1 MVLTCEENNKICSK
15 RGLEVSTVNIK
26 RIPFRDSVFDH
37 TFIAVVHHIE
47 KDEDRLM
54 AIKELVRVTKLGGTI
69 FIQVWSA
76 DIPKNKKFIKINDNN
91 DFFVT
96 WFVEKDYLI
105 KRYYHL
111 FTKSEFVKL
120 LSQVSNIE
128 IMRVSEDTG
137 NWLGIVET

>member
-1 MVLTCEENNKICSK
+1 MTVKNNRNYIGFDFCEENNKICSK

-37 TFIAVVHHIE
+37 TFTVAVVHHIE

-91 DFFVT
+91 DFFCNLVCKKGLLNQEILSLVYKVGVCEVT
-96 WFVEKDYLI
+96 ISSKQYRNYE
-105 KRYYHL
+105 
-111 FTKSEFVKL
+111 
-120 LSQVSNIE
+120 
-128 IMRVSEDTG
+128 G
-137 NWLGIVET
+137 